1 MNLSDLLAPEL
12 PGCFRFIAPL
22 GPIVVFGPCES
33 HGPFKFHGPSG
44 PLGHFRHSH
53 SMYTGFLPNAT
64 FGPGE
69 KSH

>member
-12 PGCFRFIAPL
+12 PGCFRFSAPL

-53 SMYTGFLPNAT
+53 SV
-64 FGPGE
+64 
-69 KSH
+69 